1 MRSPQRRWKPLHMAV
16 RSLSVLIARD
26 AGLADIAGAVDLH
39 GISSVRLSHHTKAP
53 RKHSVFKLVVYE
65 GSSRERTYVLAARDI
80 SDGALLASQSPGA
93 PPLHA
98 DSRGWVRR
106 LLAAC
111 QAAGNKQAS
120 ESGEEAAHAKGKG
133 RFWKQK
139 LADQGV
145 PYAVDTVCSV
155 DYASR
160 GGSTS
165 ASLRAAERV
174 EPDLWQQP
182 GIKRDGDAEYIA
194 RQTKNARRLPSPD
207 SDSDEEYFD
216 RARGNQAQQRTAW
229 CSWCQ
234 GLESQGTDEERVK
247 CSGRQSQFVPV
258 RPLLPG
264 AEDAA
269 DDDDK
274 IRLSISRLMIR
285 DEVSSRSRP

>member
-1 MRSPQRRWKPLHMAV
+1 MFQ
-16 RSLSVLIARD
+16 
-26 AGLADIAGAVDLH
+26 
-39 GISSVRLSHHTKAP
+39 T
-53 RKHSVFKLVVYE
+53 
-65 GSSRERTYVLAARDI
+65 
-80 SDGALLASQSPGA
+80 
-93 PPLHA
+93 
-98 DSRGWVRR
+98 
-106 LLAAC
+106 
-111 QAAGNKQAS
+111 
-120 ESGEEAAHAKGKG
+120 
-133 RFWKQK
+133 
-139 LADQGV
+139 
-145 PYAVDTVCSV
+145 
-155 DYASR
+155 R

-216 RARGNQAQQRTAW
+216 RARDNKAQQRTAW